1 MLRENSFWLRHKK
14 KIIICALLLIV
25 TLVAVF
31 FLNGNFRRK
40 RNFNVVNAVEREEV
54 TVSSGDVTNS
64 ITGSGT
70 IKSASTKTINSEVSA
85 DVLNIN
91 VEVGDRVS
99 KGDVLIELDKSDYE
113 SKIRDLNKNI
123 NNISSNMNSYKDD
136 IENLYVYSDKSG
148 YVSNLNLELG
158 DMVNEN
164 STLFE
169 VTNDEYY
176 YIECQVNYTNNLK
189 IQVGNTAKIMLVD
202 SLTYLDGE
210 VSYVSDLKER
220 ADSGVALQAVEI
232 RIKNPGYTL
241 DGLEVSVIINASS
254 NNIKATENTVINSED
269 SKSFKSKSSGTITEL
284 NIRNGDYIN
293 AGDLIMVLEN
303 RDLEKNLS
311 DSKSNLSD
319 AYEDLQNEKSN
330 LDFYTIVA
338 PIDGVVTSL
347 NVAEGDYVRSE
358 TSLLTIVNNY
368 DIEFDIEVDELDIND
383 IELGQEVEVTI
394 DAIEETERNPLV
406 GKVSNIAIE
415 GNSVNNV
422 TSYPV
427 TISLEGNDKIK
438 MGMNCSAEIIVES
451 RNNVL
456 TVPVEAITTRKNKYY
471 VTLKDGSER
480 EVKVGLYDEDNI
492 EIVSGLT
499 IGEQVLLPT
508 IVKASSSTDEGD
520 FNNVGNN
527 FNGGMMNEG
536 FRGGFDG
543 GMPPQAGGN
552 FSGGRPNM

>member
-1 MLRENSFWLRHKK
+1 MLRKNSFLLRYKS
-14 KIIICALLLIV
+14 KIIVCSLLLILILATV
-25 TLVAVF
+25 Y
-31 FLNGNFRRK
+31 FLRGRFNNKKNFG
-40 RNFNVVNAVEREEV
+40 VVNAAEREAVEV
-54 TVSSGDVTNS
+54 VSGDISNS

-70 IKSASTKTINSEVSA
+70 IKSSSTKTITSEVSA

-91 VEVGDRVS
+91 VKVGDKVS

-113 SKIRDLNKNI
+113 TKIRDLNKNI
-123 NNISSNMNSYKDD
+123 NNISSNVNSYKEDV
-136 IENLYVYSDKSG
+136 ENLYIYADKSG

-158 DMVNEN
+158 DTVNKN
-164 STLFE
+164 STLFQ

-189 IQVGNTAKIMLVD
+189 IQVGNLAKIRLVD

-220 ADSGVALQAVEI
+220 ADSGVALQTVEI

-241 DGLEVSVIINASS
+241 DGLEVSIVVNTDNGS
-254 NNIKATENTVINSED
+254 IKAVQNTVIKSED
-269 SKSFKSKSSGTITEL
+269 SKSFKAQSSGTIKSL

-293 AGDLIMVLEN
+293 TGDLIMVLEN
-303 RDLEKNLS
+303 KDLEKNLS
-311 DSKSNLSD
+311 DTRSNLND
-319 AYEDLQNEKSN
+319 AYEDLKNEKSN

-338 PIDGVVTSL
+338 PIDGIVTSL
-347 NVAEGDYVRSE
+347 NIAEGDYVRSE

-383 IELGQEVEVTI
+383 IELGQDVKITI
-394 DAIEETERNPLV
+394 DAIEETEKKPLI
-406 GKVSNIAIE
+406 GKVSNISIE
-415 GNSVNNV
+415 GNSMNNV

-427 TISLEGNDKIK
+427 TITLEGNDQIK

-456 TVPVEAITTRKNKYY
+456 TLPVEAITTRKNRYY
-471 VTLKDGSER
+471 VTLKDGSEK
-480 EVKVGLYDEDNI
+480 EVEVGLYDEDNI
-492 EIVSGLT
+492 EIISGLT

-508 IVKASSSTDEGD
+508 VVKSNTETNTEKSLERNSM
-520 FNNVGNN
+520 
-527 FNGGMMNEG
+527 GGMMNG
-536 FRGGFDG
+536 NFGGEFNA
-543 GMPPQAGGN
+543 GMPQGGRN
-552 FSGGRPNM
+552 FSGGRPSL